1 MLKVLKCDRCGAIL
15 EVAKDGH
22 GITCCGEPMKEL
34 TANTEDAAF
43 EKHVPDVEVKGNTV
57 TVKVGSVEHPML
69 PEHHIAHI
77 WLETTNGTQRKDL
90 DPEGKPEAVFALAEG
105 AKAIAAYEFCNLH
118 GLWKKE
124 L

>member
-1 MLKVLKCDRCGAIL
+1 MVKVLKCNICGAIL

-22 GITCCGEPMKEL
+22 NITCCGEAMKEL
-34 TANTEDAAF
+34 KANTEDAAQ
-43 EKHVPDVEVKGNTV
+43 EKHVPEVEVNGNTV

-77 WLETTNGTQRKDL
+77 WLETTGGVQRKDL
-90 DPEGKPEAVFALAEG
+90 NPEEKPEAVFALADG
-105 AKAIAAYEFCNLH
+105 VSPVAAYEYCNLH
-118 GLWKKE
+118 GFWKKE